1 MFYYKFYNSKVGLWE
16 TKSGV
21 IFKETGLSVGTPV
34 NNAGHNHRN
43 EKAGQDVQL
52 QMKLL
57 VFKQQFS

>member
-1 MFYYKFYNSKVGLWE
+1 
-16 TKSGV
+16 V